1 MKRIRET
8 LDRCFDEYVMSD
20 ELSNLKE
27 EILANATDHFYD
39 LIEHG
44 ESEEDAENTVLESL
58 GDLKALLRE
67 LGAEKKEH
75 EFRQFDPF
83 GSDVFRGFTD
93 TVNSLFGSLS
103 QGPEE
108 SGERSEVFA
117 NIEALDIHGISM
129 DIHTCPSED
138 AMLHV
143 NARGNIDRLSLEAKD
158 GTLYI
163 VESGT
168 GRLFSNGIHLFLA
181 LPAQLSSADVH
192 LASGDLTAESLHLDS
207 FRFQSVSGDLSVRN
221 GSIQDLAMKTTSG
234 DISLRLEEVH
244 RLYAELV
251 SGDAEIWC
259 TYGGTFALTSISGDI
274 ETDIRNDF
282 ESILIKTRSGD
293 VCVRPGSGVPVKADL
308 GTISGSLSSSVP
320 CREEGR
326 EVNIR
331 TISGDIV
338 LH

>member
-27 EILANATDHFYD
+27 EILANATDHYSD
-39 LIEHG
+39 LIKHG
-44 ESEEDAENTVLESL
+44 ESEEDAENTVLDSL

-75 EFRQFDPF
+75 EERQFDPF

-93 TVNSLFGSLS
+93 TVNSLFANMF
-103 QGPEE
+103 QVQEE
-108 SGERSEVFA
+108 IGERSDAFA
-117 NIEALDIHGISM
+117 NIEALDIHAISM
-129 DIHTCPSED
+129 DIHACHSED
-138 AMLHV
+138 AVLHV
-143 NARGNIDRLSLEAKD
+143 NAKGNIDRLSLEVKD

-168 GRLFSNGIHLFLA
+168 GRLFSNGIRLFLS
-181 LPAQLSSADVH
+181 LPAQLSNADVH
-192 LASGDLTAESLHLDS
+192 LASGDFSAESLHLDS
-207 FRFQSVSGDLSVRN
+207 FRFQSVSGDLSVKN
-221 GSIQDLAMKTTSG
+221 GSIRDLAMKSTSG
-234 DISLRLEEVH
+234 DIFLNLEEAH
-244 RLYAELV
+244 RLYAALV
-251 SGDAEIWC
+251 SGDAEISC
-259 TYGGTFALTSISGDI
+259 TRGGTFALTSISGDI
-274 ETDIRNDF
+274 EIAARKDF

-293 VCVRPGSGVPVKADL
+293 VSVTSGSGIPVKADL
-308 GTISGSLSSSVP
+308 GTISGSLRNDLSAQ
-320 CREEGR
+320 EEGR

-331 TISGDIV
+331 TITGDIL